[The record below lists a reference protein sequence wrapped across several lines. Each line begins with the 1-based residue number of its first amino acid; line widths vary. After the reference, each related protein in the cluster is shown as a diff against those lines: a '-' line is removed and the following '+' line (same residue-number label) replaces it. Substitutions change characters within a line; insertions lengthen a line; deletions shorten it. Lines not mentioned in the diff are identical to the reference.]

1 VKKYKVIA
9 SFVTYCSAEIE
20 AVNEATAYAIARDMD
35 GASFDVKWNNDDWK
49 IERVDEI
56 KEIK

>member
-1 VKKYKVIA
+1 MKRYKVIA
-9 SFVTYCSAEIE
+9 SYVTYCSAEIE

-35 GASFDVKWNNDDWK
+35 GASFTDKWNNDDWK

-56 KEIK
+56 KENK

>member
-1 VKKYKVIA
+1 VIA

-56 KEIK
+56 KENK